1 MAGRH
6 AGLHATQPD
15 QVSAFFA
22 LRRGRRERMCRECK
36 QTASLHGV
44 LRICCCP
51 AGMPQPGGVAALF
64 QSGAD
69 SGLKDPQREAALS
82 NSSIPHIVVKAGIIE
97 DVPGGTN
104 KLSVS
109 PFAGS
114 SSSKSSSISRED
126 LASALVASAVHL
138 PSFGGSSGSAAPQLA
153 FEVRAAGPGQ
163 PPQDW
168 EQLLEGLAVSPVMQ

>member
-1 MAGRH
+1 
-6 AGLHATQPD
+6 
-15 QVSAFFA
+15 
-22 LRRGRRERMCRECK
+22 
-36 QTASLHGV
+36 
-44 LRICCCP
+44 
-51 AGMPQPGGVAALF
+51 
-64 QSGAD
+64 
-69 SGLKDPQREAALS
+69 
-82 NSSIPHIVVKAGIIE
+82 
-97 DVPGGTN
+97 
-104 KLSVS
+104 VS

-114 SSSKSSSISRED
+114 SSSKSSSITRED